1 MVFTFFTKNY
11 FEIFFYAIFTKNNI
25 EIMENRKIKN
35 ENQTMLFDTQQQK
48 VQSLI
53 ETIESGV

>member
-1 MVFTFFTKNY
+1 MVFTF
-11 FEIFFYAIFTKNNI
+11 FTKNNI